1 MKQNRLYNILES
13 EDLYDD
19 TVVVVYN
26 RFVIP
31 FLPTLFHVFLVFSP
45 VLPLK
50 KLKNVRHCFSPP

>member
-26 RFVIP
+26 CFVIP

-50 KLKNVRHCFSPP
+50 KVKKVFSLF